1 MKALFAIAIA
11 GFFIL
16 SAAVFVLPA
25 YSQCDTTDGLCA
37 HRPHV
42 VIEIVSPV
50 AIFGTVVGGAV
61 LLLVRITDSSQT

>member
-1 MKALFAIAIA
+1 MKTLFAIVIA
-11 GFFIL
+11 GLFAL
-16 SAAVFVLPA
+16 CAAVFVLPA

-42 VIEIVSPV
+42 VIEMVSSV

-61 LLLVRITDSSQT
+61 LLLVGITDSSQA